1 MHWANVYY
9 IIRITNGIAEE
20 MTNFQISSNKLNCLA
35 RNSKKWEISK
45 EAGAREACFQNGS
58 LPCKT
63 RQLGHKENLQKN
75 CSENIRKQYFPE
87 KIFAMEL
94 KSRKE

>member
-9 IIRITNGIAEE
+9 IIRITNGIVEE

-63 RQLGHKENLQKN
+63 RQLGHKENKKKTILR
-75 CSENIRKQYFPE
+75 ILGYLPE
-87 KIFAMEL
+87 KIFVMEL

>member
-1 MHWANVYY
+1 MPWANVYY

-20 MTNFQISSNKLNCLA
+20 MTNFQISSSKLNCLA

-45 EAGAREACFQNGS
+45 EAGAQEACFQNGIS
-58 LPCKT
+58 RAKRDSWDIRRICKKT
-63 RQLGHKENLQKN
+63 VLRIFGHL
-75 CSENIRKQYFPE
+75 PE
-87 KIFAMEL
+87 KIFVMEL